1 MSINNDTTGS
11 YTGSYN
17 VSDIDFEE
25 LPDNTVVGGDWKN
38 RLEWLM
44 FCIGQYG
51 FPTFVKFDPFRE
63 DNNFTVMVG
72 KYPRKDTNDPIE
84 YLSEILRKKRD
95 SESEE

>member
-1 MSINNDTTGS
+1 MSNDT
-11 YTGSYN
+11 TGSYN
-17 VSDIDFEE
+17 VSDINFEE
-25 LPDNTVVGGDWKN
+25 LPDDTVVGVQVKDWKS

-51 FPTFVKFDPFRE
+51 FSTFVKFDPFRE